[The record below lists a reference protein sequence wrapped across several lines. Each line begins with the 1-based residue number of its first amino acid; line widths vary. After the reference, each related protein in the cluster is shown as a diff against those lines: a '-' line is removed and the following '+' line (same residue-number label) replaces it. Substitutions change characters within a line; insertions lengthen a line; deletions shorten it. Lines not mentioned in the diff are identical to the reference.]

1 MQVSKLY
8 LFFGAISG
16 LLKVPTVP
24 WYLSKFISIG
34 YKEWRFVAVWTTE
47 QVAKNSHMSTAP
59 LSLFPSGMIY
69 YEFGKRISIIEQ
81 KKNKNGKSVTETC
94 ENSLESI
101 KCFIIHRIYNIL
113 TLLRL
118 INEHNDQNKS
128 TKICRELAQVHEKGD
143 KFKTF

>member
-1 MQVSKLY
+1 M
-8 LFFGAISG
+8 A
-16 LLKVPTVP
+16 
-24 WYLSKFISIG
+24 
-34 YKEWRFVAVWTTE
+34 AWTTE
-47 QVAKNSHMSTAP
+47 QVTKSNIDTNRNLKKFIIGMTIKLIKNSHMSTAP
-59 LSLFPSGMIY
+59 LSLFPLGIIY

-101 KCFIIHRIYNIL
+101 KCFIIHRIYNIF

-128 TKICRELAQVHEKGD
+128 TKICRELAHVHEKGD